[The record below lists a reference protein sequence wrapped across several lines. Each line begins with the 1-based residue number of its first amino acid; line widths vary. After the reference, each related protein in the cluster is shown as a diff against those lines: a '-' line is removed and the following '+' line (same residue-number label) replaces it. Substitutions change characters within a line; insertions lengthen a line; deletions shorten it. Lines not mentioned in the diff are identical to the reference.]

1 MTQTSSANLQPSR
14 SLPIL
19 PRISSS
25 DSLFLLPH
33 PPLCL
38 IRMLFRPCLFR
49 YSLTQPETLKTQK
62 PRKRRNQRRTRR
74 TKPINADVMLFWKKN
89 PVLDDVVSSQT
100 KRHLFF
106 YQIATLLTKMEFY
119 SSLTICGYIFPL
131 IRVGPV
137 YTSRLWQSNPIHSF
151 LKFNPTQQVEL
162 DQIDFNRSVGCL
174 HTPKR

>member
-1 MTQTSSANLQPSR
+1 MTQTSFANLQPSR

-33 PPLCL
+33 PPFCL

-49 YSLTQPETLKTQK
+49 YSLTQPRNPQNPETTKKKKSTKNQKNKTH
-62 PRKRRNQRRTRR
+62 QRRCYV
-74 TKPINADVMLFWKKN
+74 ILKKN

-106 YQIATLLTKMEFY
+106 YQIATLLTKMEFF

-137 YTSRLWQSNPIHSF
+137 YTSRL
-151 LKFNPTQQVEL
+151 
-162 DQIDFNRSVGCL
+162 
-174 HTPKR
+174 